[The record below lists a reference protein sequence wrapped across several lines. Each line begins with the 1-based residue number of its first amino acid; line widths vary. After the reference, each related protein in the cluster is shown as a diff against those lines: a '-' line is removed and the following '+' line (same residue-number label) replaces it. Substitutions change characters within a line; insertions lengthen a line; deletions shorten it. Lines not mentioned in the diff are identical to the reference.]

1 MKRLFILSLIF
12 HLLLFSNAY
21 TQHLNTV
28 EFISSSSATE
38 ISELL
43 DHGVDNG
50 VRFYKMTYNTT
61 GSDGAPDIASGL
73 IVIPDNDAAKFP
85 LVIYHHGTS
94 PAKDQA
100 PSSLNLDYEAYTF
113 IGANGFAVIA
123 PDYLG
128 MGDSRGFH
136 PYVHRKTQASASIDM
151 LNAFHEWLDSADY
164 AVNEKLFLTGYSQGG
179 HASMSTH
186 QELELFHSA
195 KFVVTAATHLS
206 GPYSVSVIMRD
217 LMFSQNDY
225 LFLGFIPYVILGYQE
240 VYGNIYENLS
250 DIFQLEFIP
259 FIEDFYN
266 GEINLVE
273 LTISL
278 LFASIQNYG
287 NRYPVTLFNPDLMN
301 GMKENDDHPIN
312 LILRENDTYNWAPQA
327 PTRIFYCLGD
337 EMVPYENSILA
348 DSVLQANGAFDLVTK
363 NLNSEMGHGECA
375 VPAIME
381 TIEFFNGFV
390 ETSSGFLA
398 VQDQIS
404 IYPNPTDG
412 RISISGPTD
421 ISGYHLK
428 VFDVTGKI
436 LLDQSLS
443 SEINLGHLQPGI
455 YLIRINGER
464 GVSTHRVIR
473 K

>member
-1 MKRLFILSLIF
+1 MNQIFILSAIF
-12 HLLLFSNAY
+12 QLFFINTVY

-28 EFISSSSATE
+28 EFISSASVVD

-43 DHGVDNG
+43 DYDVDNG
-50 VRFYKMTYNTT
+50 VRFYKMTYNTM
-61 GSDGAPDIASGL
+61 GSDGTPDIASGL
-73 IVIPDNDAAKFP
+73 IVIPDNDAPEFS

-94 PAKDQA
+94 PAKDQV
-100 PSSLNLDYEAYTF
+100 PSSLNLDYEAYAF
-113 IGANGFAVIA
+113 IGASGFAVLA

-151 LNAFHEWLDSADY
+151 LKAFHEWLENADY
-164 AVNEKLFLTGYSQGG
+164 AVNEQLFLTGYSQGG

-195 KFVVTAATHLS
+195 QFVVTAATHLS
-206 GPYSVSVIMRD
+206 GPYSISVVMRD
-217 LMFSQNDY
+217 LMFSKSDY

-240 VYGNIYENLS
+240 VYGTMYDNLS

-266 GEINLVE
+266 GELNLVD
-273 LTISL
+273 LTIAL

-287 NRYPVTLFNPDLMN
+287 NRYPVTLFNPDLVN
-301 GMKENDDHPIN
+301 GMKENDDHPVN

-375 VPAIME
+375 VPALME
-381 TIEFFNGFV
+381 TIEFFKGFV
-390 ETSSGFLA
+390 EMSSGFVALQNE
-398 VQDQIS
+398 VN

-412 RISISGPTD
+412 RINISGPIDFSEYHFQVID
-421 ISGYHLK
+421 I
-428 VFDVTGKI
+428 TGKI
-436 LLDQSLS
+436 LLSQPLS
-443 SEINLGHLQPGI
+443 YEINMVHLQSGM
-455 YLIRINGER
+455 YLVRISGKR
-464 GVSTHRVIR
+464 GVYTYRVIR

>member
-1 MKRLFILSLIF
+1 MIKFFLLSTTFQLFLI
-12 HLLLFSNAY
+12 STIY
-21 TQHLNTV
+21 TQHLNSV
-28 EFISSSSATE
+28 EFISSVSAAE
-38 ISELL
+38 ISERL
-43 DHGVDNG
+43 DYDLNNG
-50 VRFYKMTYNTT
+50 VRFYKINYHTT
-61 GSDGAPDIASGL
+61 GSDGMPDIASGL
-73 IVIPDNDAAKFP
+73 IVIPDNMANEFA

-94 PAKDQA
+94 AAKDQV
-100 PSSLNLDYEAYTF
+100 PSSLNLDYEAYAF
-113 IGANGFAVIA
+113 IGASGFAVLA

-151 LNAFHEWLDSADY
+151 LLAFHEWLGNVNYS
-164 AVNEKLFLTGYSQGG
+164 VNEKLFLTGYSQGG

-186 QELELFHSA
+186 QELELLYSTEFN
-195 KFVVTAATHLS
+195 VTAATHLS
-206 GPYSVSVIMRD
+206 GPYSFSVIMRD

-273 LTISL
+273 LTIAL

-287 NRYPVTLFNPDLMN
+287 NRYPVTLFNPDLV
-301 GMKENDDHPIN
+301 NDMTTNDNHPIN
-312 LILRENDTYNWAPQA
+312 VILRENDTYNWAPQA

-363 NLNSEMGHGECA
+363 NLNSEMGHGEC
-375 VPAIME
+375 VFPALME
-381 TIEFFNGFV
+381 TIEFFKGFID
-390 ETSSGFLA
+390 TSVDFLA
-398 VQDQIS
+398 FQNEIS
-404 IYPNPTDG
+404 LYPNPTDD
-412 RISISGPTD
+412 RINISGPTD
-421 ISGYHLK
+421 FSDYH
-428 VFDVTGKI
+428 FQIIDVIGKI
-436 LLDQSLS
+436 LLDQALS
-443 SEINLGHLQPGI
+443 YEINMGHLKSGI
-455 YLIRINGER
+455 YLIRIIGKR
-464 GVSTHRVIR
+464 GVSTYRVIR